1 MARML
6 NISLVILLISS
17 PFFSSSAFG
26 LDVLIGRNL
35 TSLITPLQSSVQTNH
50 SFQINIASQVRLP
63 NARLVSFGNQS
74 HAQVSFCVKA
84 DELAERFNFSVMDAY
99 SDMEKYTVSFF
110 GEMGPRSLVNAC
122 LKSDNVQ
129 VMVVR
134 DNYEKNHEKSH
145 KKNGKFNQYADRY
158 TLLVAPE

>member
-6 NISLVILLISS
+6 NINLVILLISS
-17 PFFSSSAFG
+17 PFFSSSVFG

-50 SFQINIASQVRLP
+50 SFQIKIASQVRLP

-99 SDMEKYTVSFF
+99 SDLEKYTVSFF
-110 GEMGPRSLVNAC
+110 GEIGPRSLVNAC

-134 DNYEKNHEKSH
+134 DDYEKNHKE
-145 KKNGKFNQYADRY
+145 NGKFSQYVDRY